1 MFVKSFFFSI
11 RLFFHGHWLFTGQ
24 QGKGQGH
31 LLFHCTTSTTSKS
44 FIFYL
49 QLCMW
54 DDYHL
59 SFSTS
64 LVFTRLLRTFKHLFA
79 FLHARWLWHIDD
91 VMLLFVC
98 LLDDLILQSVSW
110 YFETFRCF
118 TKSFFHHKSND
129 GRLLLISMV
138 YTSFRA
144 T

>member
-1 MFVKSFFFSI
+1 MAKIIATTEFYNIIVVRALYYDKVNFNSFSFIFCLPHVRKIIFFSI
-11 RLFFHGHWLFTGQ
+11 RLFFHGYWLFTGQ

-59 SFSTS
+59 SLITS
-64 LVFTRLLRTFKHLFA
+64 LVFTRLLRTFRHLFA
-79 FLHARWLWHIDD
+79 FFHARWLWHIDD

-98 LLDDLILQSVSW
+98 LLDDLILQSVS
-110 YFETFRCF
+110 
-118 TKSFFHHKSND
+118 
-129 GRLLLISMV
+129 
-138 YTSFRA
+138 
-144 T
+144 